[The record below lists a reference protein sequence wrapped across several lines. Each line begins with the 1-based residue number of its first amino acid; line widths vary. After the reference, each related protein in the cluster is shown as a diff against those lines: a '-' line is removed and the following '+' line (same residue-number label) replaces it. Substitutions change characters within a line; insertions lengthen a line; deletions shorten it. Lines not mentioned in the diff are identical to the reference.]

1 MDIKINV
8 SGKLDFSDIDL
19 TPPEEVVTNVLSQLP
34 KVTHQIVLGKVEPYS
49 GEVFSYTKERFGGLA
64 HAFETSEEVD
74 IQDSLGKIGEET
86 HKFECYLYTPA
97 YEKYKYRV
105 FFMKYGTANY
115 PVTITLEESIAKSIS
130 EDYLNYIFICN
141 TKEIFENLLVRVFN
155 SKRIIEV
162 MQELIRI
169 NQSQREKQTEIPE
182 EKVLPQ
188 TED

>member
-1 MDIKINV
+1 MNIKISV
-8 SGKLDFSDIDL
+8 GEKLDFSDIDL

-34 KVTHQIVLGKVEPYS
+34 KATHQIVLGKVEPYG
-49 GEVFSYTKERFGGLA
+49 GEVFSYTKERFAGLA
-64 HAFETSEEVD
+64 HALGTSEEVD
-74 IQDSLGKIGEET
+74 IQDSLGRIGEET

-130 EDYLNYIFICN
+130 EENLNYIFICT
-141 TKEIFENLLVRVFN
+141 TKERLENLLVQVFN

-169 NQSQREKQTEIPE
+169 NQSQRKKQTEIAE
-182 EKVLPQ
+182 EKSLLQ